1 MVNIWISKIIWII
14 IKYNTYKI
22 ILDVNKGDQM
32 KIIEQNVKEL
42 NFLESS
48 SLKNFK
54 ICLMSEFE
62 AIIKELINWIE
73 FNKCYDGG

>member
-1 MVNIWISKIIWII
+1 
-14 IKYNTYKI
+14 
-22 ILDVNKGDQM
+22 M

-62 AIIKELINWIE
+62 AIIKELIN
-73 FNKCYDGG
+73 